1 MPMTDPEAT
10 KILTAVLGPSHDI
23 PEDLCVSIIHNLKKS
38 RVIVRKKILFFDIVI
53 TNLSTLIISALK
65 VLYEKSDVF
74 TELNCRLVISSYE
87 NSKIVADAIVYLSR
101 FPQLAKMENFF
112 LLKSARQKAQSLA
125 FTMGTL
131 YRLNSQLCQL
141 ENFQRLLAIKNTEIR
156 FYGNIF
162 IRLRKILKSGVFN
175 EEMLQELFYARK
187 TIVSIFK
194 AVELL
199 ATKSSRPITKDLFLV
214 LLRVKNDAEEFAQHL
229 INPPCDT
236 DALNRFLKI
245 LANYNVIHQDV
256 YKTYLRISIED
267 RKVVISAMVR
277 LSVAKLYDLENIMIL
292 LTYPEYV
299 NMFCDSKHFKFRS
312 LERLLET
319 ETSTDFLGLQAAIG
333 VPVKIQALD
342 LLCRVNEAELELES
356 VAVELPAALD
366 AESAMAKKR
375 INKAYENLAILF
387 EHYGNL
393 IPTYDDIIKFES
405 QIRKKLL
412 LEIRDTA
419 EKHNNSE
426 VLKFLT
432 DTNITS
438 LAMKS
443 CMEFSRVASCLL
455 CKRDD
460 PTMITY
466 RAYDSQFVS
475 GGWPNLLSPQG
486 LEFPSEPFCPRTK
499 PASLP
504 ESSRYVRVYA
514 VTCYLASIDEKLSIF
529 QRETIWENFKY
540 YIAEIRRA
548 HSKSIYE
555 TDKVSCF
562 PGTLS
567 RLSLIASAHPYC
579 EKPTLAIETLIEQRI
594 KFIINRELGVA
605 FCKETTSTDKEA
617 LFYSLTMLGADN
629 ALDVIKDEN
638 QAYAALVDDSVSYIK
653 KCLEKRALFISH
665 LKLKDIIEDISGYL
679 KEHNHTFNVH
689 TYFLVTK
696 NLLQMRTL
704 VELNYSQI
712 RSIQGIEA
720 KPEIDVDAESRS
732 EFKSDPKHESEPF
745 PPPIYSPKEIAESL
759 VRMPMPDEK
768 KKYYIARAI
777 IREYWIPL
785 FMHEEY
791 KIYREYSLTLLVT
804 SAATSGMTLQH
815 YLDLINQIIH
825 LSFEKLEAFT
835 TKQQLITYLLNL
847 KTSDILE
854 KLSIECDRLFLLDQV
869 LTTMIKPMYFKYAQ
883 HDEREL
889 KAEVQ
894 AVLPYRLKEGRDA

>member
-1 MPMTDPEAT
+1 MPMTDSEAT

-23 PEDLCVSIIHNLKKS
+23 PEDLRASIIYNLKKS
-38 RVIVRKKILFFDIVI
+38 SVIVRKKIIFFDIVI
-53 TNLSTLIISALK
+53 TNLSALIISALK
-65 VLYEKSDVF
+65 VLYEKPDVF
-74 TELNCRLVISSYE
+74 TELTCQLVISSYE
-87 NSKIVADAIVYLSR
+87 NSRIVADAIVYLSR

-131 YRLNSQLCQL
+131 YRLNPQLCQL

-175 EEMLQELFYARK
+175 EEMLQELIYARK

-194 AVELL
+194 AVDLL
-199 ATKSSRPITKDLFLV
+199 STKCSHPITKDLFLV
-214 LLRVKNDAEEFAQHL
+214 LFRVKNDAEEFAQYL

-256 YKTYLRISIED
+256 YKTYLKISIEN
-267 RKVVISAMVR
+267 RKVIVSALIR
-277 LSVAKLYDLENIMIL
+277 LSMAKLYDLENIIIL
-292 LTYPEYV
+292 LVNPEYV
-299 NMFCDSKHFKFRS
+299 AMFCDSKHFKFRS
-312 LERLLET
+312 LERRLET
-319 ETSTDFLGLQAAIG
+319 GVNPDFFGLQAAIG
-333 VPVKIQALD
+333 VPIKIQALD
-342 LLCRVNEAELELES
+342 LLCRVNEAELELEN
-356 VAVELPAALD
+356 VAVELPTALD

-375 INKAYENLAILF
+375 VNKAYENLAILF
-387 EHYGNL
+387 EHYGKL

-405 QIRKKLL
+405 QIRRKLL
-412 LEIRDTA
+412 LEIREMA
-419 EKHNNSE
+419 EKNNNSE

-432 DTNITS
+432 DANIAS

-443 CMEFSRVASCLL
+443 CIDLSRIASCLL

-460 PTMITY
+460 PIMITY
-466 RAYDSQFVS
+466 RAYDSQPVS
-475 GGWPNLLSPQG
+475 GSWPDLLSPQG
-486 LEFPSEPFCPRTK
+486 LDFPSEPFCPRTK
-499 PASLP
+499 PVSLP

-514 VTCYLASIDEKLSIF
+514 VICYLASIDEKLSIK

-555 TDKVSCF
+555 TDKVSCL

-579 EKPTLAIETLIEQRI
+579 EKPTLAIETLVEQRI
-594 KFIINRELGVA
+594 KFLINRELGIA
-605 FCKETTSTDKEA
+605 FYKEETSTDKEA
-617 LFYSLTMLGADN
+617 LFYSLTMLGIDN

-638 QAYAALVDDSVSYIK
+638 QAYVALVDDSASYIT

-665 LKLKDIIEDISGYL
+665 LKLKDIIDDISGYL
-679 KEHNHTFNVH
+679 KEHNHTFNIY
-689 TYFLVTK
+689 TYFLTIK

-704 VELNYSQI
+704 VELSYSQI
-712 RSIQGIEA
+712 RSIQGIEEKLEVDVVA
-720 KPEIDVDAESRS
+720 EPES
-732 EFKSDPKHESEPF
+732 KSESESESDPF
-745 PPPIYSPKEIAESL
+745 PPPLYSPKVLAESL
-759 VRMPMPDEK
+759 ARIPMPDEK
-768 KKYYIARAI
+768 RDYHIARAI

-791 KIYREYSLTLLVT
+791 KIYREYSLTLLAT
-804 SAATSGMTLQH
+804 SAASSGMTLQH
-815 YLDLINQIIH
+815 YLNLINQIIH
-825 LSFEKLEAFT
+825 LSFEKLDTFT
-835 TKQQLITYLLNL
+835 TKQQLITYLLNV
-847 KTSDILE
+847 KASDILE
-854 KLSIECDRLFLLDQV
+854 KLSIEYDRLFLLDQV

-883 HDEREL
+883 HDEYGF
-889 KAEVQ
+889 KAEIQ
-894 AVLPYRLKEGRDA
+894 AALPYKHKERRDA